1 MSQVSI
7 VDVVGNN
14 PEIPTDFVTDSGNA
28 IPIANTLEILG
39 TYVVAGTTPVET
51 TGSGNTV
58 TIEVQLSN
66 EVLAPDVTQ
75 VGLCNFDSGAFT
87 VDANGF
93 VTLNGG
99 GGAATDIDVDAST
112 PPGTDPVVPDGLG
125 HIMMTGAQ
133 VATGVVGTNVIRTN
147 SLAANSVTLE
157 IQRSTAVAASDST
170 KNGVAHFDSADFSVD
185 GNGFVGLTASAFTE
199 GSVIF
204 MGPTALSQDNANF
217 FWDNTE
223 NRLGIGTNTPLETVH
238 VDGNMLIDHTAAEND
253 DHALEIICDSAGFS
267 DVKAVDIDFITGAVA
282 AGEQD
287 EVILINID
295 ETEAVGGQIVALQV
309 ISTTEGTDAVIA
321 LKCGPGIDA
330 IRQEVGTFGDMD
342 SADNDGANVLAALI
356 AGGPGNV
363 SVFVADN
370 DTLTIG
376 NAISFGALEIL
387 VDTPASGAG
396 IAPTFRYSTGIAA
409 WSPFGP
415 ADGTNGFKN
424 TGVIEWDVNDLA
436 GFAPGAGAEYLIE
449 IKRTR
454 NVLTTTPIID
464 EVQISALTEFK
475 WDKDGNVNLNS
486 LTLVTPLV
494 VSSGGTGAA
503 SLTDHGIMLGS
514 GIGAVTVTAA
524 PTNGQLLI
532 GSTGADPVLAS
543 LTSTGGSVTITP
555 GAGTINLEVAAG
567 NDAILTL
574 TGDSGGALSP
584 TAGNIN
590 TLGTGSITIAG
601 SGSTLTTQLTGLT
614 VNSVLY
620 GLGTATVGL
629 VASGTTGQV
638 LQTNT
643 GAAPT
648 YSSATYPSSTT
659 VSQILYSSA
668 TNVVTGL
675 ATANRAVLTTGATGI
690 PVMTALAT
698 DGQLIIGSTAGV
710 PAAATLTAGTGVSIT
725 NASNSITI
733 NATGGGVTWSVVTVD
748 ASLTVNTGTIANKAG
763 LLTMTLP
770 ASAAIGDMIEITG
783 INTAVGWRVAQNAN
797 QIIHI
802 GTSTTTTGVG
812 GYLEATNIRD
822 SIKLVCV
829 VSGASTEYNVISSM
843 GNITVV

>member
-1 MSQVSI
+1 MGGFSSITADPLGTVLNADNVSFDGSTRGGVI
-7 VDVVGNN
+7 TTDGELLIGSTVAPHIRVGEITSPLGTLNIGYSSPNITLDLSGSGLAIDSVGVQTGTSPISPTGAGLITINGAVVAAGTN
-14 PEIPTDFVTDSGNA
+14 PVRTDGTG
-28 IPIANTLEILG
+28 ANTMA
-39 TYVVAGTTPVET
+39 V
-51 TGSGNTV
+51 
-58 TIEVQLSN
+58 EVQISQAIA
-66 EVLAPDVTQ
+66 APDATKI
-75 VGLCNFDSGAFT
+75 GL
-87 VDANGF
+87 AN
-93 VTLNGG
+93 
-99 GGAATDIDVDAST
+99 
-112 PPGTDPVVPDGLG
+112 
-125 HIMMTGAQ
+125 
-133 VATGVVGTNVIRTN
+133 
-147 SLAANSVTLE
+147 
-157 IQRSTAVAASDST
+157 
-170 KNGVAHFDSADFSVD
+170 FDSADFTVD
-185 GNGFVGLTASAFTE
+185 ANGFVGLTASAFTE

-204 MGPTALSQDNANF
+204 MGPTALSEDNANF
-217 FWDNTE
+217 FWDDTE

-238 VDGNMLIDHTAAEND
+238 IEGNMLIDHTAAEND
-253 DHALEIICDSAGFS
+253 DHALEIICDAAGFS
-267 DVKAVDIDFITGAVA
+267 DVKALDIDFITGAVA

-295 ETEAVGGQIVALQV
+295 ETAAVGGQIVAIQV
-309 ISTTEGTDAVIA
+309 VSTTEGIDAVIA

-356 AGGPGNV
+356 AGGPGNI
-363 SVFVADN
+363 SVFVADD

-376 NAISFGALEIL
+376 NATSFAALEIL
-387 VDTPASGAG
+387 VATPASGSG

-415 ADGTNGFKN
+415 EDGTNGFKN

-454 NVLTTTPIID
+454 NVLATTPIID

-475 WDKDGNVNLNS
+475 WDKDANANLNS

-514 GIGAVTVTAA
+514 GTGAVTVTAA

-532 GSTGADPVLAS
+532 GSTGVDPVLGS

-574 TGDSGGALSP
+574 TGNSGGALSP

-601 SGSTLTTQLTGLT
+601 AGSTLTTQLTGLT
-614 VNSVLY
+614 ANSVLY

-648 YSSATYPSSTT
+648 YSTATYPSTT
-659 VSQILYSSA
+659 TISQILYSSA
-668 TNVVTGL
+668 NNVVSGL
-675 ATANRAVLTTGATGI
+675 STANSATLVTTSTGVPVMTSSMTDGQVVIGSTGAT
-690 PVMTALAT
+690 PV
-698 DGQLIIGSTAGV
+698 
-710 PAAATLTAGTGVSIT
+710 AATLTAGTGVSIT
-725 NASNSITI
+725 NAAGSITI
-733 NATGGGVTWSVVTVD
+733 NATGGGIGWSVI
-748 ASLTVNTGTIANKAG
+748 TIDQTAVINNGYICNKAG
-763 LLTMTLP
+763 LLTLTLP
-770 ASAAIGDMIEITG
+770 ASAAIGDIIQVTG
-783 INTAVGWRVAQNAN
+783 INTALGWKIAQNAN
-797 QIIHI
+797 QRIHF
-802 GTSTTTTGVG
+802 GTSSTTLGVG
-812 GYLEATNIRD
+812 GSLASVNIRD
-822 SIKLVCV
+822 SVELVCV
-829 VSGASTEYNVISSM
+829 VAGASTEYNVISSV

>member
-1 MSQVSI
+1 
-7 VDVVGNN
+7 
-14 PEIPTDFVTDSGNA
+14 
-28 IPIANTLEILG
+28 
-39 TYVVAGTTPVET
+39 
-51 TGSGNTV
+51 
-58 TIEVQLSN
+58 
-66 EVLAPDVTQ
+66 
-75 VGLCNFDSGAFT
+75 
-87 VDANGF
+87 
-93 VTLNGG
+93 
-99 GGAATDIDVDAST
+99 
-112 PPGTDPVVPDGLG
+112 
-125 HIMMTGAQ
+125 
-133 VATGVVGTNVIRTN
+133 
-147 SLAANSVTLE
+147 
-157 IQRSTAVAASDST
+157 
-170 KNGVAHFDSADFSVD
+170 
-185 GNGFVGLTASAFTE
+185 
-199 GSVIF
+199 
-204 MGPTALSQDNANF
+204 
-217 FWDNTE
+217 
-223 NRLGIGTNTPLETVH
+223 VH

-675 ATANRAVLTTGATGI
+675 ATANSGVLITDSGGI
-690 PVMTALAT
+690 PSISNSLTISNSAT
-698 DGQLIIGSTAGV
+698 TLGTLTCTDAGAAAGPIVDFYRDSASPAASDITGQIIFNGEDSAGNKQEYARIDSKIIATTSTAENGGLQFYTTSAGTATKQIDLLNTGGQYRGNNTNTAP
-710 PAAATLTAGTGVSIT
+710 PAGFIGEQIRSYLSAGSKVTLVASTAKNVTSISLTAGIWDVSCVCVFSGSNNSTVSAAGVSSVSATLGT
-725 NASNSITI
+725 NGDDVIVGSVNST
-733 NATGGGVTWSVVTVD
+733 NFDCCYVVP
-748 ASLTVNTGTIANKAG
+748 SYRY
-763 LLTMTLP
+763 TL
-770 ASAAIGDMIEITG
+770 S
-783 INTAVGWRVAQNAN
+783 
-797 QIIHI
+797 
-802 GTSTTTTGVG
+802 STTTIYMVGYSTFGTGSAYCYGRISGTRVG
-812 GYLEATNIRD
+812 
-822 SIKLVCV
+822 
-829 VSGASTEYNVISSM
+829 
-843 GNITVV
+843 